1 MDEMNMNLRLTYK
14 IKEDEVVST
23 LDKMD
28 KLQGS
33 NKKQQLI
40 FAAIMAIAAVDAYM
54 FISTKNGF
62 ALILTMIFLVLGVFY
77 KKKSNFS
84 NRRLAEAFAADPQQI
99 VEVQETQLQLTDRAT
114 SYEEIAL
121 MVEFKKSFGMNYMG
135 NHYFVIPKHVFADE
149 EQMNSFRNVLKEK
162 LQERFQD
169 QSEKM

>member
-62 ALILTMIFLVLGVFY
+62 ALILTMRILIL
-77 KKKSNFS
+77 
-84 NRRLAEAFAADPQQI
+84 
-99 VEVQETQLQLTDRAT
+99 
-114 SYEEIAL
+114 
-121 MVEFKKSFGMNYMG
+121 
-135 NHYFVIPKHVFADE
+135 
-149 EQMNSFRNVLKEK
+149 
-162 LQERFQD
+162 
-169 QSEKM
+169 

>member
-1 MDEMNMNLRLTYK
+1 MNNNLRMTYK

-33 NKKQQLI
+33 NKKQQLV

-62 ALILTMIFLVLGVFY
+62 ALILTMVFLVLGVFY
-77 KKKSNFS
+77 KKKSNFG
-84 NRRLAEAFAADPQQI
+84 NRRLAEAFAADPEQI

-114 SYEEIAL
+114 TYEDIKL

-135 NHYFVIPKHVFADE
+135 NYYFVIPKHVFTDE
-149 EQMNSFRNVLKEK
+149 EQMNSFREIMKEK

-169 QSEKM
+169 QSAKM

>member
-84 NRRLAEAFAADPQQI
+84 NRRLAEAFAADPQQM
-99 VEVQETQLQLTDRAT
+99 EQDLQELARAMKLLQMDYLGGHGSRG
-114 SYEEIAL
+114 SGRVSL
-121 MVEFKKSFGMNYMG
+121 KNFRVSSFGEKVDCEALNRLFDEVAEYEL
-135 NHYFVIPKHVFADE
+135 FAVSTE
-149 EQMNSFRNVLKEK
+149 I
-162 LQERFQD
+162 
-169 QSEKM
+169 

>member
-1 MDEMNMNLRLTYK
+1 MDEMNNNLRLTFK

-33 NKKQQLI
+33 NKKQQMV
-40 FAAIMAIAAVDAYM
+40 FAAIMAIAAIDAYM

-62 ALILTMIFLVLGVFY
+62 AMILTMVFLVLGVFY
-77 KKKSNFS
+77 KKKSNFG
-84 NRRLAEAFAADPQQI
+84 NRRLAEAFAADPEQI
-99 VEVQETQLQLTDRAT
+99 VEVQENQLQLTDRAT

-135 NHYFVIPKHVFADE
+135 NHYFVIPKHVFVDE
-149 EQMNSFRNVLKEK
+149 EQMNSFREGMKEK

-169 QSEKM
+169 HSAKM

>member
-135 NHYFVIPKHVFADE
+135 NHYFVIPKHVFDDE
-149 EQMNSFRNVLKEK
+149 EQMNSFRDVLKEK

>member
-1 MDEMNMNLRLTYK
+1 MDEMNNSLRLTYK

-54 FISTKNGF
+54 FIATKNGF
-62 ALILTMIFLVLGVFY
+62 AMILTLIFLVIGVFY
-77 KKKSNFS
+77 KKKANFS

-99 VEVQETQLQLTDRAT
+99 VELQETQLQLTDRAT
-114 SYEEIAL
+114 PYEEIAL
-121 MVEFKKSFGMNYMG
+121 LVEFKKSFGMNYMG

-149 EQMNSFRNVLKEK
+149 EQLNSFRETMKEK
-162 LQERFQD
+162 LQERYQD
-169 QSEKM
+169 HSAKM

>member
-54 FISTKNGF
+54 FISSKNGF
-62 ALILTMIFLVLGVFY
+62 ALMNFFIIIYCFGIFFHRKYTVTN
-77 KKKSNFS
+77 KSRNYTQKNCKG
-84 NRRLAEAFAADPQQI
+84 NRQKR
-99 VEVQETQLQLTDRAT
+99 
-114 SYEEIAL
+114 
-121 MVEFKKSFGMNYMG
+121 
-135 NHYFVIPKHVFADE
+135 
-149 EQMNSFRNVLKEK
+149 
-162 LQERFQD
+162 
-169 QSEKM
+169 